1 MTSLVVFE
9 VPVADGA
16 SPIPMCDRPDSLE
29 RSLWF
34 SAVRN
39 SASITVNSAALKAG
53 A

>member
-9 VPVADGA
+9 AVPVADG
-16 SPIPMCDRPDSLE
+16 
-29 RSLWF
+29 SLWF